1 MTGRGRIAVEKLA
14 ELARL
19 RLDPGETASL
29 ERDLERILA
38 AFEALQQIDTAGV
51 EPAHLVGTE
60 PCRPR
65 LDQLVMDASADR
77 GQDLAKRH
85 GPATDGGFYVVP
97 PVLGG

>member
-1 MTGRGRIAVEKLA
+1 MTGRGRIDVEKLA
-14 ELARL
+14 ALARL
-19 RLDPGETASL
+19 RLEAGEMAAL

-51 EPAHLVGTE
+51 EPAHLVVSE

-65 LDQLVMDASADR
+65 PDQPVTDASTDR
-77 GQDLAKRH
+77 GQELVERH